1 MSDPGNRTAT
11 ERVVRVAGELRR
23 SVAQGPWP
31 DESAPA
37 PVRPVRPTQFARQE
51 RRLDLQE
58 VLSVLWFRKWSILA
72 ITLLTVAVALL
83 VSSRQTPIYESQAS
97 VLVTPI
103 DTGAES
109 VPPEAPNL
117 ATEAELISSVAVAQ
131 IVAENL
137 GIEGDPRDLLADLAV
152 DQPTDTEILEVS
164 YRDPDPRP
172 GAALGDGIRRGLSP
186 VP

>member
-1 MSDPGNRTAT
+1 M
-11 ERVVRVAGELRR
+11 R
-23 SVAQGPWP
+23 SGT
-31 DESAPA
+31 SG
-37 PVRPVRPTQFARQE
+37 VRPVRPIRVPRSE
-51 RRLDLQE
+51 PRLDLQE

-109 VPPEAPNL
+109 IPPEAPNL
-117 ATEAELISSVAVAQ
+117 ATEAELISSVAVAE
-131 IVAENL
+131 IVADNL
-137 GIEGDPRDLLADLAV
+137 GIEGDPRDLLANLEV

-164 YRDPDPRP
+164 YRDPDPVA
-172 GAALGDGIRRGLSP
+172 GTALGDGIRRGLPP